1 MESVVLVLSMQQ
13 PPGHDASN
21 VMIVGAAILIL
32 LALRFIARSLQ
43 PVVEVIKSAAAMGLA
58 VLLAVAALVLVVMS
72 LFL

>member
-21 VMIVGAAILIL
+21 VMIIGAAILIL

-58 VLLAVAALVLVVMS
+58 VLLTVAALVLVVMS